1 MTRIVYVYPDNA
13 PYRDRLIILALSA
26 LERKYVGTHPRR
38 ARVKNL
44 GISAYFQ
51 DPAPR
56 RFTLVVDAGRGLRY
70 RRSVSGDLMQR
81 PLVELTLVKQF
92 LAFLV
97 EVRTGGVEI
106 HTERTRGG
114 LSSLFSQGDVER
126 VIIRASSGASLVNYL
141 NQARIFSPP
150 RDPETLYRIR

>member
-1 MTRIVYVYPDNA
+1 MTRITYVYPDNA
-13 PYRDRLIILALSA
+13 PYRERLIILSLSA

-44 GISAYFQ
+44 GIGTYFQ
-51 DPAPR
+51 DPAPG

-70 RRSVSGDLMQR
+70 QRSASGILMQR

-92 LAFLV
+92 LAFLA
-97 EVRTGGVEI
+97 GVGTEGVDI

-114 LSSLFSQGDVER
+114 LFSLFSQGDVER
-126 VIIRASSGASLVNYL
+126 VIIQASSGASLVSYL

-150 RDPETLYRIR
+150 RDPETLYRVR